1 MSNTRATDQLWRDLV
16 AASAVLLFCA
26 AIGFVVSHANLVA
39 VMLAGSAITIRNAED
54 RDLLVLL
61 RIAAALAELDGSPNV
76 PGVGVHV

>member
-26 AIGFVVSHANLVA
+26 AIGFVVSHANWVA

-61 RIAAALAELDGSPNV
+61 RIAAALARS
-76 PGVGVHV
+76 